1 MTDGDTDEQQKVKT
15 YGTYERSTFI
25 YDSYI
30 PDADYEAASRRLTSL
45 ILKYNPGARTLLDVG
60 CGSGKYLENLR
71 HTFRCEGLDLSDG
84 FLEIARKRCPDVPIQ
99 KGNMI
104 DFDLGRTFDAISCL
118 FLAIA
123 YVRSVDNLEKAVAT
137 MSRHLNPG
145 GVLLIEPWVYP
156 ENFRVGKL
164 TSEYVEE
171 KERKI
176 SRMFITRVEG
186 RVSIYDIHYLVGTPQ
201 GIEYFIEREELGLF
215 THKEY
220 LGAFEKAGLKV
231 FYDKDGGLFDAHNI
245 GMYWGKKEG

>member
-1 MTDGDTDEQQKVKT
+1 MSNEKVRT
-15 YGTYERSTFI
+15 YNTYERSTFI

-30 PDADYEAASRRLTSL
+30 SDADYEAGSRRLTSL
-45 ILKYNPGARTLLDVG
+45 ILKFNPGARTLLDVG

-71 HTFRCEGLDLSDG
+71 QTFRCEGLDLSEG
-84 FLEIARKRCPDVPIQ
+84 FLQIARKRCPDVSIHR
-99 KGNMI
+99 GNMI
-104 DFDLGRTFDAISCL
+104 DFDLGRRFDAISCL

-123 YVRSVDNLEKAVAT
+123 YVRTVENLNKAVAS

-145 GVLLIEPWVYP
+145 GVLFIEPWVYP
-156 ENFRVGKL
+156 ENFWIGKL

-186 RVSIYDIHYLVGTPQ
+186 RVSIYDIHYLVGTPT

-215 THKEY
+215 TDEEY
-220 LGAFEKAGLKV
+220 LGAFEQAGLKV
-231 FYDKDGGLFDAHNI
+231 AYDKTAGLFDAHNI

>member
-1 MTDGDTDEQQKVKT
+1 MSDGKIRT
-15 YGTYERSTFI
+15 YDTYERSTFI

-30 PDADYEAASRRLTSL
+30 PDADYEIGSTRLTSL
-45 ILKYNPGARTLLDVG
+45 ILKYNPEARTLLDVG

-71 HTFRCEGLDLSDG
+71 HTFQCEGLDLSDG
-84 FLEIARKRCPDVPIQ
+84 FLEIARKRCSDVPIH

-123 YVRSVDNLEKAVAT
+123 YVRTVENLEKAIAS
-137 MSRHLNPG
+137 MARHLNPG
-145 GVLLIEPWVYP
+145 GVVFIEPWVYP
-156 ENFRVGKL
+156 ENFWVGKL
-164 TSEYVEE
+164 TSEFVEE

-176 SRMFITRVEG
+176 SRMFITRVED

-215 THKEY
+215 THDEY
-220 LGAFEKAGLKV
+220 REAFEKAELKV
-231 FYDKDGGLFDAHNI
+231 FYDKDAGLFDAHNI
-245 GMYWGKKEG
+245 GLYWGKKDG